1 MAGSANQQDINNQKE
16 LNKDLKEGAKS
27 LGQAE
32 ENAAALA
39 ERMRD
44 ALFFTRDYADEAK
57 KAAKEVYGS
66 TIAASETA
74 KAFRDVASAAKK
86 ITDNYAGV
94 LTGEKKFKDLQK
106 EILALNKSKISLA
119 TEQKQLLTSMRVSE
133 EDIKK
138 VLSGNLNIYKEFS
151 ERGYD
156 IKSDQ
161 MVLLDL
167 YQNQNQQ
174 LTDEAANMA
183 EIAKTAGDIE
193 DAMSPLGS
201 GAIGLQDLAEG
212 LEEGLGKA
220 GLGSLAGKLGIS
232 EAIEET
238 RILAAEQVKAN
249 KGPATFAQKME
260 LAGKFTGK
268 LAGNLMKSLGPIAL
282 IAKSVEKVVEAY
294 KLIDGLSGEVA
305 KSMGISAAE
314 GNKLVISATKFA
326 NASGDGLLTT
336 KDIVNAQM
344 SLNKEFAS
352 SVNFSEEFAANFAHI
367 QERTGLSSE
376 AMGRFASLALLAG
389 TNVQDQL
396 AEVTAV
402 SMEMQAQTGMSLN
415 VKDLQED
422 IGKLSAS
429 QVLSAGR
436 NTRELSE
443 QVVQSRLLGLSS
455 SQLEA
460 TASKLLDFES
470 SIGAEMEAEL
480 LTGKSLNL
488 EAARYA
494 ALMGKNGD
502 LAKELSKQVGT
513 SAEFGEMNVIQQ
525 EALAA
530 AFGLGRNEM
539 AQMLIDEEELQK
551 IRSGGFKSLSDA
563 QKQYNEALEKGNL
576 TEELKTKLQEAGLL
590 NQLQSATQ
598 SDKMVAAGEKLTDVF
613 VALAD
618 PIMKVVSPIIDLL
631 VPALMAISFILT
643 PISTMFEGMSKI
655 LTGSFDTLTGWEAVL
670 GGIAV
675 IYGTIVGY
683 QKLMALLDLKSL
695 ALGKSKNIQLA
706 TEAALTAL
714 KNPLVAIA
722 GIAAAAAVGA
732 AAYSYIKG
740 NDVMSPGG
748 NTPGYGGRTLMGPE
762 GAIALNN
769 KDTVIAGTDLF
780 PGGGNNS
787 STDNSEVV
795 GLLKTL
801 ISAVNQGGDVFLD
814 GTKVGYTLALQ
825 SSKMG

>member
-1 MAGSANQQDINNQKE
+1 MLLWRNPW
-16 LNKDLKEGAKS
+16 
-27 LGQAE
+27 
-32 ENAAALA
+32 
-39 ERMRD
+39 
-44 ALFFTRDYADEAK
+44 
-57 KAAKEVYGS
+57 
-66 TIAASETA
+66 
-74 KAFRDVASAAKK
+74 KK
-86 ITDNYAGV
+86 I
-94 LTGEKKFKDLQK
+94 
-106 EILALNKSKISLA
+106 
-119 TEQKQLLTSMRVSE
+119 
-133 EDIKK
+133 
-138 VLSGNLNIYKEFS
+138 
-151 ERGYD
+151 
-156 IKSDQ
+156 
-161 MVLLDL
+161 
-167 YQNQNQQ
+167 
-174 LTDEAANMA
+174 
-183 EIAKTAGDIE
+183 
-193 DAMSPLGS
+193 
-201 GAIGLQDLAEG
+201 
-212 LEEGLGKA
+212 
-220 GLGSLAGKLGIS
+220 
-232 EAIEET
+232 
-238 RILAAEQVKAN
+238 
-249 KGPATFAQKME
+249 
-260 LAGKFTGK
+260 
-268 LAGNLMKSLGPIAL
+268 
-282 IAKSVEKVVEAY
+282 VEAY

-314 GNKLVISATKFA
+314 GNKLVISATDFA

-352 SVNFSEEFAANFAHI
+352 SVNFTEEFAANFAHI

-396 AEVTAV
+396 AEVSAV

-415 VKDLQED
+415 AKDLQED
-422 IGKLSAS
+422 IGKLSAA

-436 NTRELSE
+436 NTKELSE

-513 SAEFGEMNVIQQ
+513 SAEFGKMTVIQQ

-551 IRSGGFKSLSDA
+551 IRSGGFKDLSDA

-576 TEELKTKLQEAGLL
+576 TEKLKTDLQEAGLL
-590 NQLQSATQ
+590 SQLESATQ
-598 SDKMVAAGEKLTDVF
+598 SEKMVAAGEKLTDVF

-618 PIMKVVSPIIDLL
+618 PIMKIVSPFIDLL
-631 VPALMAISFILT
+631 IPALMAIEFILT
-643 PISTMFEGMSKI
+643 PVFDMFKGISGI
-655 LTGSFDTLTGWEAVL
+655 LTLSWDTLTGWEAVL
-670 GGIAV
+670 GGIVVAV
-675 IYGTIVGY
+675 TAVLALSKLSAFWAGINYEYGVAQLALEYSKKKGIFGTIGAMTV
-683 QKLMALLDLKSL
+683 ALGVQLGILSASL
-695 ALGKSKNIQLA
+695 ATN
-706 TEAALTAL
+706 AAVTFGVG
-714 KNPLVAIA
+714 VAVA
-722 GIAAAAAVGA
+722 VAAAMAGYAA
-732 AAYSYIKG
+732 IKSMTA
-740 NDVMSPGG
+740 DDMVSQ
-748 NTPGYGGRTLMGPE
+748 PGYGSRTLMGPE